1 MAFDVEQELREE
13 LLKRDH
19 EQARLEKKVKALER
33 ENLQYKDRVS
43 QVERILY
50 DMTQAGSLADKL
62 AKIVSEMKNRGGGS

>member
-19 EQARLEKKVKALER
+19 EQARLEKRVKALEH
-33 ENLQYKDRVS
+33 ENLQYKERVS

-50 DMTQAGSLADKL
+50 DMMQAGSLADKL